1 MNTALEGELACL
13 SATGQPPTRSCVGA
27 RAGDLKTKQI
37 VHGGT
42 EMEIA
47 ITPRLVDV
55 RGVAQLYSVSERSV
69 WRLTKEGQIPAP
81 VRLGRRATRWR
92 LDDLLEHISILQTE
106 VR

>member
-1 MNTALEGELACL
+1 
-13 SATGQPPTRSCVGA
+13 
-27 RAGDLKTKQI
+27 
-37 VHGGT
+37 
-42 EMEIA
+42 MEIA
-47 ITPRLVDV
+47 ITPRLVNV

-92 LDDLLEHISILQTE
+92 LDDLLDHISILQTE